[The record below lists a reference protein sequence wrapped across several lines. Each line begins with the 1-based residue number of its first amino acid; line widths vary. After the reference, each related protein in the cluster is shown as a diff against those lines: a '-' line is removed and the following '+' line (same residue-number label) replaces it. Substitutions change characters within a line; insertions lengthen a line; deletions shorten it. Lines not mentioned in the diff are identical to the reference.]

1 MKQTKTFRVKARRP
15 GAYEKLSLRT
25 VQAELLGA
33 LESAIDQALEQQAPS
48 LFAQETKHEKARIVV
63 GFSGGRDS
71 VALLHAVMLLAAKRN
86 SPIEAVW
93 AVHIHHA
100 LSPNANR

>member
-33 LESAIDQALEQQAPS
+33 LESAIQQTLDQQAPS

-71 VALLHAVMLLAAKRN
+71 VALLHTVMLLRLPGTT
-86 SPIEAVW
+86 SLMTCTRR
-93 AVHIHHA
+93 HTG
-100 LSPNANR
+100 